1 MEIKKLSWLHRH
13 QYDSLPNEYKELKK
27 EFNTLNTSLS
37 KKVKRKSKIE
47 DELVELKYDIKE
59 LSITHNNLFKKL
71 EFINKTYT
79 PQMYLTSYTKVEGGG
94 EYCQMIIKYLSTTK
108 SIYLGTPI
116 KIIKTFHTHID
127 NLNDKNYQYKV
138 SEFLKPIIT
147 QHFIKLNDPKLF
159 LRNTFRLKDIIEILD
174 N

>member
-59 LSITHNNLFKKL
+59 LSITHNNLS
-71 EFINKTYT
+71 T
-79 PQMYLTSYTKVEGGG
+79 P
-94 EYCQMIIKYLSTTK
+94 
-108 SIYLGTPI
+108 
-116 KIIKTFHTHID
+116 TH
-127 NLNDKNYQYKV
+127 
-138 SEFLKPIIT
+138 
-147 QHFIKLNDPKLF
+147 
-159 LRNTFRLKDIIEILD
+159 NTL
-174 N
+174 

>member
-47 DELVELKYDIKE
+47 DELVELKDEIKE
-59 LSITHNNLFKKL
+59 FSISHNYLFKKL
-71 EFINKTYT
+71 EFINKKYT
-79 PQMYLTSYTKVEGGG
+79 PQIYLTTYSKKEGGG
-94 EYCQMIIKYLSTTK
+94 EYCQMIIKYLGFIK
-108 SIYLGTPI
+108 NIYLGTPI
-116 KIIKTFHTHID
+116 KIIKTFHTHIE

-138 SEFLKPIIT
+138 SEFLKPIIS
-147 QHFIKLNDPKLF
+147 QHFIKINDPKYF
-159 LRNTFRLKDIIEILD
+159 LRNTFRLKDIIELLD